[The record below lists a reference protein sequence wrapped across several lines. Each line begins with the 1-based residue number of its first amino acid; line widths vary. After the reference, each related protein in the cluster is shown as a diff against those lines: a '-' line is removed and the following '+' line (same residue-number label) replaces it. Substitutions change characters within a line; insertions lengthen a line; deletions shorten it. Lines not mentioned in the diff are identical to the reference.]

1 MTNSAKIQFIES
13 RSPDVPDCFLK
24 IVGPTAPTLV
34 AIHGISRN
42 AAEIATRFASHP
54 DFAGVNIVAPLFD
67 RKKFGKY
74 QQLQAT
80 KPDQPSSDKALFK
93 LLNGLTVDHG
103 IDTRRCL
110 LFGFSGGGQM
120 AHRIAMLYPDRVR
133 ALCVAAAGWYMMPDP
148 HLLYPYGLGDAPGQ
162 PADIAMAAS
171 IPTTVVIGTLDNR
184 VDANVNQDAAIIDR
198 QGRTRLRRARSWT
211 REMAAFAKANG
222 VASNFDLVCLDNGT
236 HDFGQCVLEAGL
248 LETVSRAL
256 LGSADIGK
264 SKTTHG
270 GQDDHA

>member
-1 MTNSAKIQFIES
+1 MTNSAKIHFIES
-13 RSPDVPDCFLK
+13 RSRDIPDSFLR

-54 DFAGVNIVAPLFD
+54 DFVGVNIVAPLFD

-74 QQLQAT
+74 QQLQAAS
-80 KPDQPSSDKALFK
+80 PDQPSSDKALFK

-103 IDTRRCL
+103 IDTRRVL
-110 LFGFSGGGQM
+110 LFGFSGGAQM
-120 AHRIAMLYPDRVR
+120 AHRIAMLYPGRVR

-162 PADIAMAAS
+162 PADIARAAS

-211 REMAAFAKANG
+211 REMAAFAMANG

-248 LETVSRAL
+248 LETVSKAL
-256 LGSADIGK
+256 LGKNDIGT
-264 SKTTHG
+264 SETTQG
-270 GQDDHA
+270 GQADHA